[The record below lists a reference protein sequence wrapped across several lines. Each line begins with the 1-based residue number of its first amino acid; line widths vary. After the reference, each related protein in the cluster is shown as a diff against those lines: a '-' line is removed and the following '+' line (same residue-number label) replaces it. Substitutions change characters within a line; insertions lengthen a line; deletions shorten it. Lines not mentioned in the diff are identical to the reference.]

1 MDTIET
7 AEPIG
12 AEGATSSQDTSVVDA
27 QTVESED
34 GSAPD
39 SSETVDAEK
48 LYAGKYKS
56 AEELEKAYL
65 EAQSLVGKAS
75 QKANLVNQLEET
87 TGLSSEQIADYI
99 SRQKQERVQ
108 QQVQANPGMYAY
120 QELQEL
126 KQQMA
131 LKEEE
136 RTLDSFLSSPEGQAY
151 KTHRDKIFE
160 AAMYLPSY
168 QGKSYPE
175 IASELF
181 GAARAQGQK
190 DAYQKIEGK
199 IQSRPTGVSQAS
211 PKHKPTVEEMM
222 SMSSEELRNILQ

>member
-1 MDTIET
+1 MDTIEST
-7 AEPIG
+7 EPIG
-12 AEGATSSQDTSVVDA
+12 AEGATSSQDTSVADA
-27 QTVESED
+27 QPAENEN

-39 SSETVDAEK
+39 SSAVSAEK

-56 AEELEKAYL
+56 ADELEKAYL

-87 TGLSSEQIADYI
+87 TGLSSEQIADFI
-99 SRQKQERVQ
+99 NRQKQEKVE
-108 QQVQANPGMYAY
+108 QQVRQNPGAYAY

-136 RTLDSFLSSPEGQAY
+136 RALDSYLSSPEGQAF

-168 QGKSYPE
+168 QGKTYPE
-175 IASELF
+175 IATELF
-181 GAARAQGQK
+181 GAARAQGQQ

-211 PKHKPTVEEMM
+211 PKHKPTVEEMR
-222 SMSSEELRNILQ
+222 SMSTEELRNILQ